1 MGRKKKINDLELV
14 YLYGLGMTQ
23 ENIAQKLDVSVS
35 TVKKALAQ
43 MREEFPDLLKVKDLK
58 EFRREESD
66 HLGSLRQMILG
77 AMKQKVMRMNLNQV
91 SFQQLSMI
99 YGVLFDKDRLLRGEA
114 TEHVAHATIT
124 KLDAEDRKLLS
135 ETVRQM
141 TERALTQSSTEA
153 LKTIEAEQT
162 ESGDSEE
169 DQ

>member
-14 YLYGLGMTQ
+14 YLHGLGLTQ
-23 ENIAQKLDVSVS
+23 ENMAQKLDVSVS
-35 TVKKALAQ
+35 TVKNALARL
-43 MREEFPDLLKVKDLK
+43 REEFPDLLKIKDLE

-66 HLGSLRQMILG
+66 HLGSLRQMILS
-77 AMKQKVMRMNLNQV
+77 ALKQKVLKMNLSQV
-91 SFQQLSMI
+91 SFQQLSTI

-124 KLDAEDRKLLS
+124 SLDKEDRKLLQD
-135 ETVRQM
+135 TVRQM
-141 TERALTQSSTEA
+141 TERALQQSSNEA
-153 LKTIEAEQT
+153 MKDLAEHS